1 MYEYVCRSDKNK
13 KQIYF
18 NYQQT
23 ICDKNWRADVSQ
35 HPDSTLC
42 SRDRTSATSSPLTS
56 CTKTCSVISTLRA
69 GVQKSKR
76 KHHRVYHGSCVFDS
90 SDILPRRVTLRT
102 LSRMV

>member
-1 MYEYVCRSDKNK
+1 MYVCRSDKNK

-56 CTKTCSVISTLRA
+56 CMKTCSVITARRRPEKQEEA
-69 GVQKSKR
+69 P
-76 KHHRVYHGSCVFDS
+76 SC
-90 SDILPRRVTLRT
+90 LPWQLCI
-102 LSRMV
+102 